1 LRRSSVAIVERSFA
15 VDTVEQL
22 PLFERNLFARR
33 AVSQWRYGLIAH
45 SRRSGERRRLEEFVK
60 REFAIHFGARV
71 KHFMPLLL
79 GLHDSTGGV
88 RAVVGCRSAAEA
100 PLFLETYTRMPIEST
115 LETLGVDAARDEIV
129 EIGGLACR
137 DARAAVDI
145 VGALIPYLL
154 EAGFSWVVFTGADT
168 VKSVF
173 RRMRLVPM
181 VLCRADPA
189 LLGPERNDWGSY
201 YDHHPEVMAGRLCD
215 GRAAL
220 RAAAFAQ

>member
-1 LRRSSVAIVERSFA
+1 MDA
-15 VDTVEQL
+15 VEQL
-22 PLFERNLFARR
+22 PLFERNLVARR
-33 AVSQWRYGLIAH
+33 AVSQLPSRLIAH
-45 SRRSGERRRLEEFVK
+45 SRRSSERRLLEEFVK
-60 REFAIHFGARV
+60 QEFTIHFGARV
-71 KHFMPLLL
+71 KHFMPVLL
-79 GLHDSTGGV
+79 GLHDAAGSIRG
-88 RAVVGCRSAAEA
+88 VVGCRSAAEQ
-100 PLFLETYTRMPIEST
+100 PLFLESYTRMPVEAA
-115 LETLGVDAARDEIV
+115 LETLGIEVARDEIV

-173 RRMRLVPM
+173 RRMRLAPM

-189 LLGPERNDWGSY
+189 LLGPERDDWGTY
-201 YDHHPEVMAGRLCD
+201 YDHHPEVMAGRLRD

-220 RAAAFAQ
+220 SAAAAVQ

>member
-1 LRRSSVAIVERSFA
+1 MDA
-15 VDTVEQL
+15 VEQL

-33 AVSQWRYGLIAH
+33 AVSQLPQRLLAH
-45 SRRSGERRRLEEFVK
+45 SRRSAQRRELEEFVK
-60 REFAIHFGARV
+60 HEFAVHFGARV

-79 GLHDSTGGV
+79 GLHDGAGSV
-88 RAVVGCRSAAEA
+88 RAVVGCRSAAEQ
-100 PLFLETYTRMPIEST
+100 PLFLETYTRIPIEAA
-115 LETLGVDAARDEIV
+115 LEVSGVQVARDEIV

-173 RRMRLVPM
+173 RRMRLAPL
-181 VLCRADPA
+181 VLCKADPA
-189 LLGPERNDWGSY
+189 LLGLDRADWGSY
-201 YDHHPEVMAGRLCD
+201 YDHHPEVMAGRLRD

-220 RAAAFAQ
+220 SAAAAMQ

>member
-1 LRRSSVAIVERSFA
+1 MDA
-15 VDTVEQL
+15 VEQL
-22 PLFERNLFARR
+22 SLFERNLFARR
-33 AVSQWRYGLIAH
+33 AVAQWPYRLVAH
-45 SRRSGERRRLEEFVK
+45 SRRSGERRRLEEFVR

-71 KHFMPLLL
+71 KHFMPMLL
-79 GLHDSTGGV
+79 GLHDGTGGV
-88 RAVVGCRSAAEA
+88 RAVVGCRSATEA
-100 PLFLETYTRMPIEST
+100 PLFLETYTRMPVECALGAFG
-115 LETLGVDAARDEIV
+115 LEVARDEIV

-173 RRMRLVPM
+173 RRMRLAPM
-181 VLCRADPA
+181 VLCKADPA
-189 LLGPERNDWGSY
+189 LLGPDRDDWGSY

-220 RAAAFAQ
+220 RAAAVAQ